1 MFYLQELLEF
11 KTRLTKLGADV
22 ALTTSS
28 ELPCVLTSQLVR
40 LVTHHYHPVIK
51 DDDIIITA
59 DVDAFITT
67 PDILQPLENDASIW
81 IWQHELTQTTG
92 LTFAMSF
99 LGMLQINF

>member
-1 MFYLQELLEF
+1 M
-11 KTRLTKLGADV
+11 

-59 DVDAFITT
+59 DVDAFIMTS
-67 PDILQPLENDASIW
+67 DILQPLDNDASIW
-81 IWQHELTQTTG
+81 IWQYELTQG
-92 LTFAMSF
+92 IEF
-99 LGMLQINF
+99 

>member
-1 MFYLQELLEF
+1 MEY
-11 KTRLTKLGADV
+11 KKRLTKLGADV
-22 ALTTSS
+22 ALTASS

-40 LVTHHYHPVIK
+40 LVTHHYHPLIK